1 MMIIVLLNYLV
12 SRSIINPITALRERA
27 ERIKSGDLDFENTS
41 RSNDEIGRLNRSF
54 EEMRVKLKESVK
66 LQLQYEENRK
76 ELLSNISHDLKTPI
90 TSIIGYVEG
99 IKDGV
104 ANTEEKMD
112 K

>member
-1 MMIIVLLNYLV
+1 MMIIGLLNYLV
-12 SRSIINPITALRERA
+12 SRSINPITALRERA

-41 RSNDEIGRLNRSF
+41 RSNDEIGQLNRSF

-76 ELLSNISHDLKTPI
+76 ELLSNISHDLKTPM